1 MLAFPGSSAKDFSL
15 NILAADKLH
24 RSSSCSC
31 SSYQAAEAQQE
42 ETNESESSE
51 NSKQPTRPYR
61 FITINSKPEQLPHV
75 RHPICFPDITLQ
87 MMRQPEEVMQEI
99 KQTGWTREVTFK
111 TTPNVTKV
119 CTDKR
124 DPPVPS
130 LATPRT
136 PGFATDWELEL
147 VSGTIIETGE
157 QAVHAVCTLTC
168 RSLPETQLP
177 CWAGAALPAW
187 PQLEIKAFLTDVY
200 GMEVERVA
208 TINYLGRKFTV
219 RRHKRNAGFITMRAD
234 DWKKAYVTFARPGHL
249 PPAPAPAAPATTQ
262 RMLATIRKYKL
273 GPKAKFLRHRLAAAT
288 APAALEGP
296 MQLEA

>member
-1 MLAFPGSSAKDFSL
+1 MLRYLCRLALFDPPAISSVRFWGAGAGSQC
-15 NILAADKLH
+15 LH
-24 RSSSCSC
+24 SSCNSH
-31 SSYQAAEAQQE
+31 QAAEAQQE

-51 NSKQPTRPYR
+51 NSRQPTRPYR
-61 FITINSKPEQLPHV
+61 FITINSKPEQLPQV

-111 TTPNVTKV
+111 TTPNVTK
-119 CTDKR
+119 
-124 DPPVPS
+124 
-130 LATPRT
+130 
-136 PGFATDWELEL
+136 
-147 VSGTIIETGE
+147 
-157 QAVHAVCTLTC
+157 
-168 RSLPETQLP
+168 
-177 CWAGAALPAW
+177 
-187 PQLEIKAFLTDVY
+187 LEIKAFLTDVY

-219 RRHKRNAGFITMRAD
+219 RRQKRNAGFITMRAD

-249 PPAPAPAAPATTQ
+249 PPAPAPAAPATPQ

-296 MQLEA
+296 VQLEP